1 MVWLAALQQQTA
13 NTTLL
18 VQPLMHALLYV
29 ALLTSTTLLLLLFL
43 QVFAMRCSDKVVR
56 AAKVVSLE
64 GLTDAQLQ
72 TVYLRFARELY
83 ILSSLKSE
91 RVVAVHGA
99 ATSCTQLALVM
110 EYMRRGSLRGI
121 LDSGTFLRTFVQNA
135 PLLRKFCARIHLY
148 ALHIYYG
155 VCTDFKVEVYIVV
168 AVECQ
173 SVFMLWLRIDAAPS
187 ACSTVNTD
195 VVLMRFCVCMCV

>member
-1 MVWLAALQQQTA
+1 MI
-13 NTTLL
+13 
-18 VQPLMHALLYV
+18 
-29 ALLTSTTLLLLLFL
+29 LLLL

-72 TVYLRFARELY
+72 SVYLRFARELY
-83 ILSSLKSE
+83 ILSSLKSD

-121 LDSGTFLRTFVQNA
+121 LDSGTFPRVFLSIFLQNVFADRSA
-135 PLLRKFCARIHLY
+135 PVRAYSDVHTCHCFWKSMIAV
-148 ALHIYYG
+148 LH
-155 VCTDFKVEVYIVV
+155 
-168 AVECQ
+168 
-173 SVFMLWLRIDAAPS
+173 
-187 ACSTVNTD
+187 
-195 VVLMRFCVCMCV
+195 